1 MRRRSNASRIADTA
15 SRSPETAASAA
26 AWATLETLDVACDW
40 RLVAALTTSFGP
52 IIQPTRQPVMAY
64 VFATPL
70 TTMHLSRS
78 SGRTAG
84 SEVKAVSP

>member
-1 MRRRSNASRIADTA
+1 MRISATA

-26 AWATLETLDVACDW
+26 TCATLLTLDVACDW
-40 RLVAALTTSFGP
+40 RFVAAFTTSFGP
-52 IIQPTRQPVMAY
+52 TIHPTRQPVIAY

-78 SGRTAG
+78 SGTRAG
-84 SEVKAVSP
+84 SEVNFASP